1 MNNMTKKGAEQVLGL
16 SGDYTRAD
24 LRQAYKRQALLCHP
38 DVAQRHGM
46 DAETAGDLMVDVN
59 VAFKTLS
66 ALFRDDPEAVVRCTV
81 TAAEDFNP
89 DPDPEDDDA
98 GYEEEDEER
107 GYAPTYEETPEET
120 PQETRNA
127 GPVRE
132 TFERIYDRIFGSR
145 VFGVLFRFVF
155 MIVGAYF
162 LRYFVLSVGHSDFA
176 GWCLTLGSCLLV
188 PLVVL
193 ANLFSGFASD
203 LVLSLVRLVGVLV
216 CSVADLLV
224 GVVTRARESVA

>member
-1 MNNMTKKGAEQVLGL
+1 MNNMTKKSAEQVLGL
-16 SGDYTRAD
+16 SGGYTRAD
-24 LRQAYKRQALLCHP
+24 LRQAYKRQALLYHP
-38 DVAQRHGM
+38 DVAQRHGI

-81 TAAEDFNP
+81 TVAEDFDP
-89 DPDPEDDDA
+89 DPDPVDDDT
-98 GYEEEDEER
+98 GYEDEEQEEQ
-107 GYAPTYEETPEET
+107 GYSPTYEET
-120 PQETRNA
+120 PQETRNS

-145 VFGVLFRFVF
+145 LFGILFRFVF
-155 MIVGAYF
+155 MIAGAYF

-224 GVVTRARESVA
+224 GLVTRARESAA

>member
-1 MNNMTKKGAEQVLGL
+1 MNNMTKKSAEQVLGL

-46 DAETAGDLMVDVN
+46 DPETAGDLMVDVN

-81 TAAEDFNP
+81 TVAEDFNP
-89 DPDPEDDDA
+89 DPDPEDDDTD
-98 GYEEEDEER
+98 YEEEQD
-107 GYAPTYEETPEET
+107 YAPTCEETPET

-132 TFERIYDRIFGSR
+132 KFERIYDRIFGSR
-145 VFGVLFRFVF
+145 LFGILFRFVF
-155 MIVGAYF
+155 MIAGAYF
-162 LRYFVLSVGHSDFA
+162 LRYFVPSVGHSDFA
-176 GWCLTLGSCLLV
+176 GWCLTLGFCLLV

-193 ANLFSGFASD
+193 VNLFSGFASD
-203 LVLSLVRLVGVLV
+203 LVLALVRLVGVLV

-224 GVVTRARESVA
+224 GVVTRARESAA

>member
-1 MNNMTKKGAEQVLGL
+1 MNNMTKKSAEQVLGL

-81 TAAEDFNP
+81 TVAEDFNP

-98 GYEEEDEER
+98 GYEDEEQD
-107 GYAPTYEETPEET
+107 YAPTYEETPET

-127 GPVRE
+127 GPVRD

-145 VFGVLFRFVF
+145 VFRFLFRFVF
-155 MIVGAYF
+155 MIAGAYF

-193 ANLFSGFASD
+193 VNLFSGAVSD
-203 LVLSLVRLVGVLV
+203 LVLALVRLVGVLV
-216 CSVADLLV
+216 CSVADMLV
-224 GVVTRARESVA
+224 GVVTRARGKESTA